1 MKNAI
6 IILLILT
13 LFVGCGRSA
22 RRNGSG
28 GEPGVV
34 AVVAPDTVSGA
45 FGQAVAIPSDSGI
58 VRMALVDGQG
68 EITIRKTAW
77 KEVLLDF
84 PATGYHR
91 LWAEVTP
98 LVDTIANLRISGIV
112 LSDSVSDGPFGRT
125 VEYDLPGT
133 GCVRL
138 VIGESL
144 MQGDPWGGDF
154 TAEIRLTRRA
164 SAGNRRS
171 EF

>member
-1 MKNAI
+1 MKNAV
-6 IILLILT
+6 IILLVLT
-13 LFVGCGRSA
+13 LTVGCGRSA

-28 GEPGVV
+28 GEPGTV
-34 AVVAPDTVSGA
+34 AVAVQEQAGEAVE
-45 FGQAVAIPSDSGI
+45 QAVTIPSDSGI

-84 PATGYHR
+84 PTTGYHR

-98 LVDTIANLRISGIV
+98 LVDTFANLRISGIV

-133 GCVRL
+133 GSVRL

-154 TAEIRLTRRA
+154 TAKVSLTRRA

-171 EF
+171 GF